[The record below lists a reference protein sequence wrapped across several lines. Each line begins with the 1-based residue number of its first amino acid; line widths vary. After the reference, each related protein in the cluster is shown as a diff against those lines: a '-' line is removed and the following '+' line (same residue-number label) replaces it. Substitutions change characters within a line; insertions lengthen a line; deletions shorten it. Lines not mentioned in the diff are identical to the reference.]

1 MNELI
6 KTGKKRTQL
15 LSVSILL
22 ISIYTIYSYHSFLPE
37 IEMAKL
43 IRQII
48 RFSLTIGL
56 LYMIYKGKK
65 WAKVIG
71 IILFSL
77 AILVA
82 LFGILTT
89 EAPLI
94 NKAPLFVMVFVYSI
108 AVYHFGISKSYQ
120 AFFEYQN
127 EEINH
132 SKYEK

>member
-65 WAKVIG
+65 MG
-71 IILFSL
+71 
-77 AILVA
+77 
-82 LFGILTT
+82 
-89 EAPLI
+89 
-94 NKAPLFVMVFVYSI
+94 
-108 AVYHFGISKSYQ
+108 KSYWHNIV
-120 AFFEYQN
+120 FPSYFSCSIWNSNY
-127 EEINH
+127 
-132 SKYEK
+132 